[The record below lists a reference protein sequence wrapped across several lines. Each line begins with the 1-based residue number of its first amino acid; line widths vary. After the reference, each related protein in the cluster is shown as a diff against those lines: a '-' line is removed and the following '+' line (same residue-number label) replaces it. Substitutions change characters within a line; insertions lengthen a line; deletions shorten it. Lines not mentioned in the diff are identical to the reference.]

1 MVKYHR
7 RRLTKLNVF
16 MNGELVGVWEQSRA
30 TSSFT
35 YDESWL
41 TSEYFRPISLSI
53 PVTPSRKVSGK
64 PVEFFFDNLLPD
76 SRDIRNRLAAKYKTG
91 DSEAFSLLT
100 EVGRD
105 CVGAIQIMP
114 QDEEPPRVQQILAA
128 PYSDADI
135 AKHLRGIPKGAL
147 NIEDDEDEL
156 RLSIAG
162 AQEKTALLKIDGQW
176 YKPEGATPT
185 THLLKLPLGLVG
197 GRKLDLQHSI
207 ENEWLCS
214 LIARA
219 FGIDVAECEIGLF
232 EDQKA
237 LVVTRFDRE
246 FFEDG
251 TWIIRIPQEDMCQA
265 LGFSSHMKYQRDG
278 GPGIEEIHQL
288 LKASAYSEDDMLAFY
303 RTQVLFYLLVAT
315 DGHAK
320 NFSISIDRGGEYALT
335 PLYDVLSLS
344 PIVGNGAGQVE
355 YNRAKLAMAIKSK
368 NQHYAFREL
377 QYRHYEV
384 LMENMNI
391 ANLKPGTSVLD
402 EMLDQVD
409 DVISLVEALVPDG
422 FNEDTANRIFTGMRM
437 QRDRLR
443 IENLSPIT

>member
-30 TSSFT
+30 SHSFT
-35 YDESWL
+35 YDEGWL
-41 TSEYFRPISLSI
+41 ASEHFRPVSLSI
-53 PVTPSRKVSGK
+53 PVTPSRKVAGK
-64 PVEFFFDNLLPD
+64 PIEFFFDNLLPD
-76 SRDIRNRLAAKYKTG
+76 SRDIRSRLAAKYKTG

-100 EVGRD
+100 EIGRD

-114 QDEEPPRVQQILAA
+114 QDQAPPDVRQILAT
-128 PYSDADI
+128 PYSEADI

-147 NIEDDEDEL
+147 NTEDDEDEL

-162 AQEKTALLKIDGQW
+162 AQEKTALLKMDGQW
-176 YKPEGATPT
+176 YKPEGTTPT

-197 GRKLDLQHSI
+197 GRQLDLQHSV

-219 FGIDVAECEIGLF
+219 FGMDVAECEIGQF

-246 FFEDG
+246 LSDDG

-265 LGFSSHMKYQRDG
+265 LSFSSHMKYQRDG

-288 LKASAYSEDDMLAFY
+288 LKASAYSEDDVLAFY

-320 NFSISIDRGGEYALT
+320 NFSISIDRSGDYSLT

-344 PIVGNGAGQVE
+344 PVVGYGAGLVE
-355 YNRAKLAMAIKSK
+355 YNRAKLAMAIKSR

-377 QYRHYEV
+377 QYRHYQA
-384 LMENMNI
+384 LMKNMGI
-391 ANLKPGTSVLD
+391 ANPAPGRSVLD
-402 EMLDQVD
+402 EMLEQVD
-409 DVISLVEALVPDG
+409 DVIGQVEALIPDG
-422 FNEDTANRIFTGMRM
+422 VHEETVERIFTGMRM
-437 QRDRLR
+437 QRDRLLVGR
-443 IENLSPIT
+443 KGND